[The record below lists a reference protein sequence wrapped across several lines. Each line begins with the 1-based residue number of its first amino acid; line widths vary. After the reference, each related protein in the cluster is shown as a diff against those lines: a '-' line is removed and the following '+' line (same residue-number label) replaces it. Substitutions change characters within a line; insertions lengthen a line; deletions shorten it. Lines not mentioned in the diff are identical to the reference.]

1 MHSSPDQVHEV
12 PCPLYAA
19 SQTSPDA
26 PAIVAPDQTLTYAEL
41 ERWVVGTSDRLQALG
56 CGPDVRVGCYLPNG
70 WCYLVLLMAVIR
82 VGGVACLL
90 STRVPK
96 GRLGALLRQVDSH
109 LLITDKSVDLD
120 GVVVLQQEDV
130 VREASQRA
138 KNTPPDLPL
147 GRPATIVFTSGSSG
161 SPKAALHT
169 FGNHYWSARGSNE
182 NIPLALGDR
191 WLLSLPLYHVGG
203 LAIFFR
209 CLLAG
214 ATIVI
219 PTSEA
224 LRQHPL
230 ATPDVTHASMVATQL
245 YRLLQKDQPQNGALK
260 ALLLGGSAIPAGL
273 LADAYA
279 RGLPIYTSYG
289 LTEMASQVT
298 TTPPNA
304 PPTVLRTSGRTLPHR
319 QLRIATDGEIWVR
332 GATLFQGYV
341 EEQEVRT
348 SVDAEGWF
356 HTGDVGRLDEGGYLY
371 VQGRKDNLF
380 ISGGEN
386 IQPEEIE
393 QALTRLEGVVQAV
406 VVPVPDSEF
415 GCRPVAFVRTG
426 EKRRVK
432 LTDLESRLEP
442 DLPRFKIPIAFLP
455 WPERGEGTAMKID
468 RARLKALALQSR

>member
-1 MHSSPDQVHEV
+1 MDSSPDQLREV

-19 SQTSPDA
+19 SQTSPDV

-41 ERWVVGTSDRLQALG
+41 EQWVAGTSDRLRALG

-70 WCYLVLLMAVIR
+70 WRYLVLLMAVIR

-96 GRLGALLRQVDSH
+96 GRLRALLRKVDSR
-109 LLITDKSVDLD
+109 LLVTDESGDLD
-120 GVVVLQQEDV
+120 GVVVLRPQDV
-130 VREASQRA
+130 VKEATQEVDG
-138 KNTPPDLPL
+138 TPPGLPL
-147 GRPATIVFTSGSSG
+147 GQPATIVFTSGSSG

-169 FGNHYWSARGSNE
+169 FGNHYWNARGSNE

-214 ATIVI
+214 ATVVI

-260 ALLLGGSAIPAGL
+260 ALLLGGSAIPTGL
-273 LADAYA
+273 LAGACA

-304 PPTVLRTSGRTLPHR
+304 SPAVLQTSGRTLPYRH
-319 QLRIATDGEIWVR
+319 LRIASDGEIRVR

-341 EEQEVRT
+341 EGKEVRT
-348 SVDAEGWF
+348 SVDADGWF
-356 HTGDVGRLDEGGYLY
+356 HTGDVGMLDEEGYLH

-393 QALTRLEGVVQAV
+393 RALTRLEGVVQAV

-415 GCRPVAFVRTG
+415 GFRPVAFIQTG
-426 EKRRVK
+426 DESQIK
-432 LTDLESRLEP
+432 LSDLRSCLGS
-442 DLPRFKIPIAFLP
+442 DLPRFKIPVAFLP
-455 WPERGEGTAMKID
+455 WPESGKSAAMKID
-468 RARLKALALQSR
+468 RTMLKSLALQSR